1 MNNSWKRVIAIGCVI
16 CGLGVSSL
24 VLADMMYE
32 PSGYI
37 GAAAGRIDVNDS
49 DFEDDDMSGKIY
61 LGGKFG
67 PYLGVEASAN
77 DFGDSSTSVSEW
89 ELDGAT
95 LALVGFLPLN
105 ERFGFFAKI
114 GNLWWDADARFMGV
128 GDDFDG
134 SERFG
139 GVGAQFNF
147 NDNFS
152 LRLEYERYKV
162 EIDEDELN
170 VGPGVDIDVD
180 SRVNVASAGL
190 QFNF

>member
-1 MNNSWKRVIAIGCVI
+1 MKNTWQRAMVIGSIIGGASI
-16 CGLGVSSL
+16 SSAA
-24 VLADMMYE
+24 LADMMYK

-37 GAAAGRIDVNDS
+37 GAAVGRVDVNES
-49 DFEDDDMSGKIY
+49 DFDDNDTSAKVY

-77 DFGDSSTSVSEW
+77 DFGESSTDVSEW
-89 ELDGAT
+89 ELNGTT

-105 ERFGFFAKI
+105 ERFGFFLKA
-114 GNLWWDADARFMGV
+114 GNLWWEADASLAGAD
-128 GDDFDG
+128 DDFDG

-152 LRLEYERYKV
+152 MRLEYERYKV
-162 EIDEDELN
+162 EIDEDEL
-170 VGPGVDIDVD
+170 GLGFGIDVD
-180 SRVNVASAGL
+180 ADAKVNVASAGL